1 MKKMVPVNMSNRHA
15 HLTREHVE
23 ILFGK
28 NHKLTVMK
36 DLSQPGQ
43 FACEERIDVV
53 GPKSTLKNIRI
64 LGPERPASQVEISI
78 YDARTAGIEPM
89 IRQSGNVVGTIG
101 CKIVGPVGEVILDNG
116 VIVASRHLHM
126 HPKDS
131 EKFGYKDKDII
142 KVRVGGDRSVIFE
155 NVLVRVH
162 DTFALDMHIDI
173 EEGNAAGIKGG
184 EMAEILSNCD

>member
-1 MKKMVPVNMSNRHA
+1 MEKMIPVNMSNRHA

-101 CKIVGPVGEVILDNG
+101 CKIVGPAGEVVLDDG

-126 HPKDS
+126 HPTDS
-131 EKFGYKDKDII
+131 EKFGCKDKDIV

-184 EMAEILSNCD
+184 EMGEILSNCD